1 MQCIVGR
8 LFCAKR
14 NDVSFIQDFILI
26 NILRT
31 LSELPWAAWIIVKQ
45 EIVTY

>member
-14 NDVSFIQDFILI
+14 NAVSFIKDFILI
-26 NILRT
+26 NIIRT
-31 LSELPWAAWIIVKQ
+31 LSELHWAAWIIIKQ